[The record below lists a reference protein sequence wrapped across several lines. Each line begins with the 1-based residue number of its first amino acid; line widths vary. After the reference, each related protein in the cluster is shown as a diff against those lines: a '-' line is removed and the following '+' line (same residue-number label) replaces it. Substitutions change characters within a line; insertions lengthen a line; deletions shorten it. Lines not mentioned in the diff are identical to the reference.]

1 MGGYTAVGRRKTIK
15 KNQLNI
21 NLQSKRQIETRTHE
35 AQPK

>member
-1 MGGYTAVGRRKTIK
+1 MGTAVGRRKTIK

-21 NLQSKRQIETRTHE
+21 NLLQSKRQIETRTHE